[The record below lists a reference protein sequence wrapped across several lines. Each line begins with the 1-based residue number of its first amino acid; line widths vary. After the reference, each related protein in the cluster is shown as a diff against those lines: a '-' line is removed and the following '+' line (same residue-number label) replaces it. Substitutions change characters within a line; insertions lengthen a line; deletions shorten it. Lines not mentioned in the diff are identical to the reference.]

1 MTRNTGI
8 EVTAEFDPRT
18 IDKKYSLE
26 PMHNNDVSYER
37 FHSQQT
43 PAQEKAMRREWA
55 QHGKPHESGFK
66 ATMVGLV
73 IKAFLITCAVFVVL
87 AGLKVFHVAL

>member
-37 FHSQQT
+37 FQSQQPVSAERIERT
-43 PAQEKAMRREWA
+43 KREWE
-55 QHGKPHESGFK
+55 QRDSGFK

>member
-37 FHSQQT
+37 FQSQQGAT
-43 PAQEKAMRREWA
+43 DAPRRVY
-55 QHGKPHESGFK
+55 KPVGETSEFK
-66 ATMVGLV
+66 AVMVGLC
-73 IKAFLITCAVFVVL
+73 IKALLLSSVV
-87 AGLKVFHVAL
+87 AIGLCVAKVLHVGP